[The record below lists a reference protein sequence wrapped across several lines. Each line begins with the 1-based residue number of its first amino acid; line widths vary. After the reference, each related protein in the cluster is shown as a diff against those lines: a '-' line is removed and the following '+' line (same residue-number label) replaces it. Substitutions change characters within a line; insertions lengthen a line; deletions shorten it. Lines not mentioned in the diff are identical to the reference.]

1 MIEEK
6 VVNSIELIGTEDFLS
21 RTPLGQEVRLKKKKT
36 NKWYLMKQK
45 GLCKAKDTIAP
56 SRRQLTELEN
66 IFTNSTS
73 DRGLICKLYKELK
86 MSRKTNHPSSKFD
99 VDLNRILQ

>member
-21 RTPLGQEVRLKKKKT
+21 RTPLGQEVRLKKKT

-73 DRGLICKLYKELK
+73 DRGLISKLYKELK
-86 MSRKTNHPSSKFD
+86 MSRKTNHPS
-99 VDLNRILQ
+99 

>member
-1 MIEEK
+1 
-6 VVNSIELIGTEDFLS
+6 
-21 RTPLGQEVRLKKKKT
+21 
-36 NKWYLMKQK
+36 MKQK

-56 SRRQLTELEN
+56 SRRKLTELEN

-86 MSRKTNHPSSKFD
+86 MSRKTNHPS
-99 VDLNRILQ
+99 

>member
-21 RTPLGQEVRLKKKKT
+21 RTPLGQEVRLKKK
-36 NKWYLMKQK
+36 NYKWYLMKQK

-86 MSRKTNHPSSKFD
+86 MSRKTNHPS
-99 VDLNRILQ
+99 

>member
-1 MIEEK
+1 
-6 VVNSIELIGTEDFLS
+6 
-21 RTPLGQEVRLKKKKT
+21 
-36 NKWYLMKQK
+36 MKQK

-73 DRGLICKLYKELK
+73 DRRLICKLYKELK
-86 MSRKTNHPSSKFD
+86 MSRKTIHPS
-99 VDLNRILQ
+99 

>member
-6 VVNSIELIGTEDFLS
+6 VVNSIELIGMEDFLS
-21 RTPLGQEVRLKKKKT
+21 RTPLGQEVRLKKKT

-86 MSRKTNHPSSKFD
+86 MSRKTNHPS
-99 VDLNRILQ
+99 

>member
-21 RTPLGQEVRLKKKKT
+21 RTPLDQEVRLKKKKKT

-86 MSRKTNHPSSKFD
+86 MSRKTNHPS
-99 VDLNRILQ
+99 